1 WSNSQKAIGREH
13 DNDKGI
19 DASSHINIQVFSAT
33 NLFKN
38 IMKFQPEPS
47 VTSWFVSPLT
57 LLKFRGLVTVY
68 AWIAFHHSIKYVNP
82 KQQVH
87 LTNLRNPLIGHSV
100 VGISYIVAFCTHKLR
115 DLLGRRYKNIE
126 KTNEQTADI
135 IVTEQNAMEQ
145 NPQSPIIVK

>member
-87 LTNLRNPLIGHSV
+87 LTNLRNPLIGHSE
-100 VGISYIVAFCTHKLR
+100 I
-115 DLLGRRYKNIE
+115 LLGRRYKNIE
-126 KTNEQTADI
+126 KTNEQTADT
-135 IVTEQNAMEQ
+135 IVTEQNAIEQ
-145 NPQSPIIVK
+145 NPQSLIIVK